1 MTARLTSGT
10 CRSTKLIDRILVNT
24 PVISIRSIVS
34 HLREMYFLKG
44 SFPKLEIFQF
54 LYSKNNYIAE
64 VVTRTKEIMNII
76 AIVISNSSALSST
89 KAHKKQ
95 E

>member
-1 MTARLTSGT
+1 
-10 CRSTKLIDRILVNT
+10 
-24 PVISIRSIVS
+24 
-34 HLREMYFLKG
+34 MYFLKG

-64 VVTRTKEIMNII
+64 VVTRTKEITSLLNII

-89 KAHKKQ
+89 KAHKKTQ